1 MNNIG
6 EITLGIM
13 TAMGGFVDV
22 SELVFASQAGSRF
35 LYALIWVFAL
45 GTLGIMVYGE
55 MSGRIAAIAKQPV
68 FNLMRQRLGLRTGM
82 IVLFAATIVNVITCS
97 AEIGG
102 VSIVL
107 RLAIGWPYR
116 LLAVLVTLALALIV
130 WLMPFK
136 WIERCFGL
144 LGLFMITFMV
154 TAFALHPPM
163 KEVAVGFIPQIPSNL
178 STSELLT
185 YCYFVVAIISAVIF
199 PYETYFYSSGAIEEG
214 WSAKDLPVNRLT
226 TIVGFALGSL
236 LAIALLVNSAVL
248 FAPLHIDPQMPGTVA
263 LQAAVPF
270 GKTGV
275 WLALAGMLFA
285 IAGAAI
291 ETCLCCAYGVCQFFG
306 WEWGRYR
313 GPKHA
318 PRFALLW
325 LATFLIACLIVL
337 SGIRPL
343 DLVEYA
349 VVSSIIVIPFSYLP
363 LLLIA
368 NDRKYMGPHV
378 NGKLANVLGWGFYV
392 IAAIAAA
399 TAVPLYVL
407 TSGGQL

>member
-236 LAIALLVNSAVL
+236 LAIALLVNAAVL

-306 WEWGRYR
+306 WEWGRLTVACHFSNR
-313 GPKHA
+313 LPDRAEWHSTSRPCGICGRVLHH
-318 PRFALLW
+318 RHSV
-325 LATFLIACLIVL
+325 FL
-337 SGIRPL
+337 
-343 DLVEYA
+343 
-349 VVSSIIVIPFSYLP
+349 F
-363 LLLIA
+363 
-368 NDRKYMGPHV
+368 
-378 NGKLANVLGWGFYV
+378 
-392 IAAIAAA
+392 AAA
-399 TAVPLYVL
+399 FDR
-407 TSGGQL
+407 Q